1 MPTNLLKISGV
12 CTAEC
17 RALLSVIIRVRV
29 VGTSGRNLLGG
40 GYIEAATSSPAQSPH
55 GLAPAAADLAAPAA
69 GPHQPASRGR
79 RVQVGTGAAALVDD
93 EGVFQGRLL
102 MLNKLYIR
110 LKQPLEICNFV
121 NSFCRDNFKG
131 QAMFNQYCS
140 RTAKDR

>member
-17 RALLSVIIRVRV
+17 RALLSVIILVRV
-29 VGTSGRNLLGG
+29 LGTSGRNLLGG

-69 GPHQPASRGR
+69 GPRLPASRGR

-110 LKQPLEICNFV
+110 LKQPPEKSAIL
-121 NSFCRDNFKG
+121 
-131 QAMFNQYCS
+131 
-140 RTAKDR
+140 

>member
-1 MPTNLLKISGV
+1 MPPNLLKISGV

-17 RALLSVIIRVRV
+17 RALLSVIILARV

-69 GPHQPASRGR
+69 GPHLPASRGR

-93 EGVFQGRLL
+93 EGRCSRYGTGTLSQGRLL
-102 MLNKLYIR
+102 MLISNTIH
-110 LKQPLEICNFV
+110 
-121 NSFCRDNFKG
+121 
-131 QAMFNQYCS
+131 
-140 RTAKDR
+140 